1 MEVICRDHNNA
12 PVLKKHSTGAAV
24 FFTSS
29 SKTQ

>member
-12 PVLKKHSTGAAV
+12 PVLKTQYRGGS